1 MRLNEAF
8 NKWIVTGEP
17 FVIAKCGMSL
27 DGYLTRPPGETRWLT
42 SESSRTHAHQLRAFV
57 DAIIVGAETIRR
69 DNPRLTVRN
78 GPRRTQPWRVIL
90 TKSGRLPQNAT
101 IFRDSDERAH
111 GGLSKHDRCERCC
124 EISAGAESPAF

>member
-17 FVIAKCGMSL
+17 FIIAKCGMSL

-57 DAIIVGAETIRR
+57 DAMANNKFREQYTDALGVYLRDQEVAGLDICTDGDCRFDQDIGGQSWTSYPPHHMDGFDATHPKLAAVGA
-69 DNPRLTVRN
+69 
-78 GPRRTQPWRVIL
+78 G
-90 TKSGRLPQNAT
+90 GR
-101 IFRDSDERAH
+101 
-111 GGLSKHDRCERCC
+111 
-124 EISAGAESPAF
+124 